1 MKEIPYVDRARERLA
16 KLGPEA
22 LNNTEL
28 LAIILGYGAG
38 KKSVLKIAENIL
50 RKFSSTGLSMQ
61 D

>member
-1 MKEIPYVDRARERLA
+1 LA

-22 LNNTEL
+22 LSNTEL

-38 KKSVLKIAENIL
+38 KESVLIK
-50 RKFSSTGLSMQ
+50 